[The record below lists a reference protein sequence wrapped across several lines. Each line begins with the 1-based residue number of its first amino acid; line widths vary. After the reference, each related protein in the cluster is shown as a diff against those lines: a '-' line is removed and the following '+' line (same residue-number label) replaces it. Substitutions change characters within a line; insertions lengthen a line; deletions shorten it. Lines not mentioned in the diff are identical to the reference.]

1 MRSVRAILVLGLLLL
16 ATTVAHAQKQGGI
29 VRVYHRDFP
38 GGMSIHELGTISAIM
53 VNSTFNGWR
62 MENVWLDR

>member
-29 VRVYHRDFP
+29 LRVYHRDSP
-38 GGMSIHELGTISAIM
+38 GGMSIHELGIISAII
-53 VNSTFNGWR
+53 
-62 MENVWLDR
+62 L